1 MLTNLCCLCLQETGG
16 SVQGGDSDPAERN
29 CPERAELHTQQ
40 PVGHTVCLAAPL
52 PPSPL
57 YIRPPLLFLL
67 HCMLLS
73 LMYLLKRISEKSLIV
88 TKLIKLDLV
97 LIVLLTIVFGAA
109 KCVCAEA
116 RECNRGNSLIKVA
129 LFKQR

>member
-1 MLTNLCCLCLQETGG
+1 MIQIQQREIALKEQNYTLNSRWDTLFALQ
-16 SVQGGDSDPAERN
+16 
-29 CPERAELHTQQ
+29 L
-40 PVGHTVCLAAPL
+40 PL